1 MDWIAM
7 LVGHPKDLEDSADPV
22 NLAEGYVLSRNMHA
36 GTSTTLKK
44 AMRARRIAINERG
57 VPDSKPPPMRLPPA
71 RRSIA
76 IPRSLVRQ
84 VVMADIEHR
93 GVVRRRPYLHVVD
106 HSRYPPERLREM
118 RRNRTHR

>member
-7 LVGHPKDLEDSADPV
+7 LVGHPKDIEDSADPV

-44 AMRARRIAINERG
+44 AMRARRMALGHRG
-57 VPDSKPPPMRLPPA
+57 VPDSKPAPMRLPPT
-71 RRSIA
+71 RRA
-76 IPRSLVRQ
+76 VAPRSLVRQ
-84 VVMADIEHR
+84 VVMAPLPDRVGFER
-93 GVVRRRPYLHVVD
+93 VVPYVHVTD
-106 HSRYPPERLREM
+106 HSRYPPERLREI